1 MAKETKILQI
11 KRGSTTDWGNEASPL
26 RAGELGY
33 DTTTKE
39 MKCGDGA
46 TAFASLPALGSGGG
60 GGGEVFTSFLMLGI
74 GTGGDYATINEA
86 LEVLATWKL
95 GYSDYS
101 DTTESEMAE
110 SPLVIL
116 FLLPGYAITEPVY
129 VKGIDFSWVKITPTW
144 QADSVDADPVEIDSD
159 AIAGFQYANI
169 WGGMNAVF
177 AAWDGG
183 VLPIINGQYKFV
195 YANPEDKP
203 YLAFMAL
210 SSAKG
215 EVGNG
220 TYDPWKV
227 EDCSDVVFVA
237 LNGSRL
243 MLGEFGEIN
252 GSGYDPIIAEG
263 GSYIKADQIRILNA
277 TGDEVIYCSKRS
289 HVSFQGGEI
298 NGYDADYGIHAML
311 GGTINA
317 EEGLVIKTFSEQPDE
332 DSESN
337 TDIVVRSGGVIYANA
352 SLGGLSQAPNT
363 VTASGIIFKEIEEP

>member
-39 MKCGDGA
+39 MKCGDGT
-46 TAFASLPALGSGGG
+46 TAFASLPPLGSGGG
-60 GGGEVFTSFLMLGI
+60 GGGEVFTSALILEI

-101 DTTESEMAE
+101 DTTEWEVAE
-110 SPLVIL
+110 YPVVIL
-116 FLLPGYAITEPVY
+116 SLLPGYAITEPVY
-129 VKGIDFSWVKITPTW
+129 VKGIDFSWVGILPSW
-144 QADSVDADPVEIDSD
+144 QADSGDADPVEIDSD

-169 WGGMNAVF
+169 LGGMKAVF

-183 VLPIINGQYKFV
+183 VLPMINGQYKFV

-203 YLAFMAL
+203 SLVFMAL

-215 EVGNG
+215 EVGDR
-220 TYDPWKV
+220 TYDSWKV
-227 EDCSDVVFVA
+227 EDCNDVVFQA

-243 MLGEFGEIN
+243 MLAELGEIN

-263 GSYIKADQIRILNA
+263 GSYIKADQIRIKNA
-277 TGDEVIYCSKRS
+277 FGDEVIYCSKMS
-289 HVSFQGGEI
+289 HVSFKGGEI
-298 NGYDADYGIHAML
+298 NGYDADYGIHATL
-311 GGTINA
+311 GGTINV
-317 EEGLVIKTFSEQPDE
+317 EEGLVIKTFSAQPDKN
-332 DSESN
+332 SESN
-337 TDIVVRSGGVIYANA
+337 TDIVVRSGGVIYANY
-352 SLGGLSQAPNT
+352 SLGGLNQAPNT
-363 VTASGIIFKEIEEP
+363 VTAKGIIFKVTGGG